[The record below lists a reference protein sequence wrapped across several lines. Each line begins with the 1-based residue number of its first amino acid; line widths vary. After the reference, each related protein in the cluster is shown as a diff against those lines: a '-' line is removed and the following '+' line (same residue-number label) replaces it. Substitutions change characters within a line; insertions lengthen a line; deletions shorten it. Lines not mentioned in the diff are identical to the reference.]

1 MHCKIILSMSTTR
14 LWCLS
19 DEFSQ
24 YFFLIF
30 FWFHFR
36 TSFFFFYI
44 WYVESGKSFTYIRGF
59 CYFEQSSYSPLS
71 SFLMSITKDKEVSF
85 GWGNPDRFL
94 SLFPFFLQGPWKK
107 KRSLPLWQRTE
118 ITKSKTQ
125 KISTWSK
132 EVKRDTHTKKKLGN
146 FSEYSSNWQ
155 FYICFCFYFNQ
166 KIDIFF
172 YWQQQKIVQANKN
185 QVKSKEKCTRW
196 VTPFCLLFLL
206 LFSAL

>member
-1 MHCKIILSMSTTR
+1 MFTHFMHCKIILSMSTTR

-44 WYVESGKSFTYIRGF
+44 WYVESGKSITYIRGF

-132 EVKRDTHTKKKLGN
+132 EVKRDTHTNKKNSGIFRNIRAIGNFTYVFVFISIKKSIFFFIDNNKKL
-146 FSEYSSNWQ
+146 FRQ
-155 FYICFCFYFNQ
+155 I
-166 KIDIFF
+166 KI
-172 YWQQQKIVQANKN
+172 K
-185 QVKSKEKCTRW
+185 
-196 VTPFCLLFLL
+196 
-206 LFSAL
+206 